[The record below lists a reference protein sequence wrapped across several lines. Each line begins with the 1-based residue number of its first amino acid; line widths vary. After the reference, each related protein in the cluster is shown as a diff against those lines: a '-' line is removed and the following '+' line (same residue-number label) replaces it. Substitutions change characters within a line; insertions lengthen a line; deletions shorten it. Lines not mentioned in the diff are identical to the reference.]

1 MAEAHDLL
9 DYFLHYCAAECG
21 LSANTLDAYG
31 RDVTDFLR
39 FVKARSASDLAALT
53 GARLVEYV
61 DACRRRGLAPGTVW
75 RRLVSLRMFY
85 RFLLVEDYVQT
96 DPVEAF
102 QTPHLWK
109 RMPEVLS
116 VEDVEALLAAP
127 DGSTPLG
134 LRDQAAL
141 EMLYATGARA
151 SELCGMDVGAVN
163 LEYGFVRCYGKRM
176 KERLVPVG
184 RKARE
189 VLRDYQERGRPRLLK
204 KRDEPALF
212 LTRTGRRLTRTALW
226 ERVRKHA
233 RAAGIR
239 GNVHPHTLR
248 HSFATH
254 LLAGGADLRS
264 VQMMLGHADVS
275 TTEIYTHVDRSGLKA
290 MHARFH
296 PRG

>member
-1 MAEAHDLL
+1 MTEANDLL

-21 LSANTLDAYG
+21 LSANTMDAYG
-31 RDVTDFLR
+31 RDVADFLE
-39 FVKARSASDLAALT
+39 FSHARSAADLDRLT

-61 DACRRRGLAPGTVW
+61 GACRQRGLAPGTVW

-85 RFLLVEDYVQT
+85 RFLLVENYVQA
-96 DPVEAF
+96 DPLEAF

-116 VEDVEALLAAP
+116 VEDVESLLAAP
-127 DGSTPLG
+127 DPSTPIG

-151 SELCGMDVGAVN
+151 GELCGMDLGDAN

-189 VLRDYQERGRPRLLK
+189 VLAAYLSRSRPRLLK
-204 KRDEPALF
+204 NPDETALF
-212 LTRTGRRLTRTALW
+212 LTIRGTRLSRTALW
-226 ERVRKHA
+226 ERVRRNA
-233 RAAGIR
+233 RLAGI
-239 GNVHPHTLR
+239 GASVHPHTLR

-254 LLAGGADLRS
+254 LLAGGADLRA

-290 MHARFH
+290 VHARFH